1 LSFGNVYATVAET
14 RSIDGRQSKA
24 DFMTIPMDRIDV
36 GSPVDIPQRL
46 RRTLA
51 LVLAGGRG
59 SRLKALTDWH
69 AKPAVPFGGKFR
81 IIDFALSNCI
91 NSGIRR
97 ISVLTQYKAHSLI
110 QHMQR
115 GWGFLRGEFNEFIEL
130 LPAQQR
136 TEGENWYRGTA
147 DAVFQNLDII
157 RAHGPD
163 YILVLAGDHVYKM
176 DYGKML
182 ANHLAKGA
190 DVTVG
195 CIEVPLQKAR
205 EFGVMS
211 VDPDGN
217 ILQFDEKPANPKPI
231 PDQPDLALA
240 SMGIYIFNAE
250 LLYDLLEQDA
260 VMPGTHHDFGR
271 DLIPSLVGRA
281 KLVAHRFQ
289 DSCVMDG
296 GAEEAYWR
304 DVGTVDAYWEAN
316 IDLCRVTPALNL
328 YDDNWP
334 IWTNTRQNPPAKF
347 VFDSDVRRGMAVDSL
362 VSGGC
367 IISGAT
373 VRRCM
378 LFHNVRVN
386 SFCLIEDSVVLPNV
400 DIGRHVRIK
409 RAIIDTGCVVPP
421 ELVVGVDPELDAKRF
436 YVTEG
441 GITLITR
448 QMLENLASDGK

>member
-1 LSFGNVYATVAET
+1 MQPG
-14 RSIDGRQSKA
+14 
-24 DFMTIPMDRIDV
+24 DR
-36 GSPVDIPQRL
+36 GAGTGGDIPQRL

-69 AKPAVPFGGKFR
+69 AKPAIPFAGKFR
-81 IIDFALSNCI
+81 IIDFTLSNCI

-110 QHMQR
+110 QHIQR

-157 RAHGPD
+157 RHHAPD
-163 YILVLAGDHVYKM
+163 YVLILAGDHVYKM

-182 ANHLAKGA
+182 ANHIAKNA
-190 DVTVG
+190 EVTVA
-195 CIEVPLQKAR
+195 CIEVPLAKASD
-205 EFGVMS
+205 FGVMA

-217 ILQFDEKPANPKPI
+217 ILRFDEKPAHP
-231 PDQPDLALA
+231 QPVPGHPNAALA
-240 SMGIYIFNAE
+240 SMGIYIFNAD
-250 LLYDLLEQDA
+250 LLYGFLETDA
-260 VMPGTHHDFGR
+260 HLVGSHHDFGR
-271 DLIPSLVGRA
+271 DLIPSLVGRT
-281 KLVAHRFQ
+281 KIIAHRFEE
-289 DSCVMDG
+289 SCVMDG

-316 IDLCRVTPALNL
+316 IDLCGVTPPLNM
-328 YDDNWP
+328 YDENWP
-334 IWTNTRQNPPAKF
+334 IWTALKQNPPAKF
-347 VFDSDVRRGMAVDSL
+347 VFDSDDRRGMAVDSL

-367 IISGAT
+367 VISGAL

-378 LFHNVRVN
+378 LFSEVRVN
-386 SFCLIEDSVVLPNV
+386 SFCMVEDSVLLPNV
-400 DIGRHVRIK
+400 ELGRHSRVR
-409 RAIIDTGCVVPP
+409 RAIVDSGCIVPP
-421 ELVVGVDPELDAKRF
+421 GLVVGEDPDLDARRF
-436 YVTEG
+436 FRTEK
-441 GITLITR
+441 GITLVTQR
-448 QMLENLASDGK
+448 MLDALSL